1 MLKTLVVKQKRNQLK
16 LNSMAKK
23 SKGKRKDLLKKD
35 PKQKENLTYEN
46 KIKADKTVTGRTV
59 APPPEIIEELKNSI
73 RALSEKEKEKSPKKI
88 YSTSRPRTAF
98 NMRKRHDQTN

>member
-1 MLKTLVVKQKRNQLK
+1 
-16 LNSMAKK
+16 MAKK

-59 APPPEIIEELKNSI
+59 APPPEIIEELKKTI
-73 RALSEKEKEKSPKKI
+73 KVLSEKEKEKVPTKI
-88 YSTSRPRTAF
+88 YTTSRPRTAF
-98 NMRKRHDQTN
+98 NMRERHDQTN

>member
-1 MLKTLVVKQKRNQLK
+1 
-16 LNSMAKK
+16 MAKK

-59 APPPEIIEELKNSI
+59 APSPEIIAELKKTI
-73 RALSEKEKEKSPKKI
+73 KVLSDKEKEKVPTKP
-88 YSTSRPRTAF
+88 YTTSRPRTAF
-98 NMRKRHDQTN
+98 NMRERHDQTN